1 MTKEPSFRRV
11 ISIKLLKEH
20 FGMGFFLYN
29 FKTWFQKNTTGK
41 MFEQVTL
48 QRFFLGVNHLK
59 KSRRY
64 FEKKN
69 LQNQEKVMKKIR
81 ITRTVESKLSKIR

>member
-1 MTKEPSFRRV
+1 
-11 ISIKLLKEH
+11 
-20 FGMGFFLYN
+20 MGFSLYN

-69 LQNQEKVMKKIR
+69 LQNQEKVMQKIR

>member
-1 MTKEPSFRRV
+1 
-11 ISIKLLKEH
+11 
-20 FGMGFFLYN
+20 MGFSLHN

>member
-1 MTKEPSFRRV
+1 MTKEPSFQSV

-64 FEKKN
+64 FEKKKSPKSGKSH
-69 LQNQEKVMKKIR
+69 EKN
-81 ITRTVESKLSKIR
+81 

>member
-1 MTKEPSFRRV
+1 
-11 ISIKLLKEH
+11 
-20 FGMGFFLYN
+20 MGFSLYN

-64 FEKKN
+64 FENKKN
-69 LQNQEKVMKKIR
+69 I
-81 ITRTVESKLSKIR
+81 SKIRKKS

>member
-1 MTKEPSFRRV
+1 
-11 ISIKLLKEH
+11 
-20 FGMGFFLYN
+20 MGFSLYN

-48 QRFFLGVNHLK
+48 QHFFLGVNHLK